1 MAVGHLII
9 LYVQHI
15 NFEGRGMILPLSGP
29 ILYYYDIVEEIS
41 GNCILGG
48 STYIILY
55 YPTWTTLDVDMILL
69 QELMASREWLRS

>member
-1 MAVGHLII
+1 MAVGHLIM
-9 LYVQHI
+9 LYVQH
-15 NFEGRGMILPLSGP
+15 FEGRGMILPLSGP

-48 STYIILY
+48 STYIY
-55 YPTWTTLDVDMILL
+55 YPTWTTLGVDMILL